1 MMASRWQP
9 QEEERAE
16 GGDLGLFLLSC
27 SSCPGSEAA
36 GFATVQRR
44 AKFYL
49 VNESHAFTSFLCL
62 HEKETESFSSPRTLL

>member
-16 GGDLGLFLLSC
+16 GGDLGLFLLSR

-36 GFATVQRR
+36 GVSGQEERERRKSATQD
-44 AKFYL
+44 KILFG
-49 VNESHAFTSFLCL
+49 
-62 HEKETESFSSPRTLL
+62 K